1 MRAINKTVSQQR
13 IISNYVSYIIRN
25 MFYAH
30 YGRWSTC
37 FWSHLQQSLK
47 SLPLYDYRGDKKS
60 DSQLQENI
68 YSEQIT
74 AEPILPSLCSLTL
87 HIHIQDPQS

>member
-1 MRAINKTVSQQR
+1 
-13 IISNYVSYIIRN
+13 
-25 MFYAH
+25 MF
-30 YGRWSTC
+30 G
-37 FWSHLQQSLK
+37 SHLQQSLK

-74 AEPILPSLCSLTL
+74 AEPILPSLCSCSISISKIPNPSSDNHSPNLNQ
-87 HIHIQDPQS
+87 IS